1 MVVIKEDNLL
11 SNKWR
16 LCRIDSVFPEADG
29 NVRVVSIL
37 TARRII
43 KRALRREL
51 SQWRKRKTCNGK
63 HHTLLRRYKRPLP
76 SANQQRSRRQDPP
89 TRRALDSPPRSA
101 SSTPAPSLAS
111 ILKRH
116 SVNVLPTAMVTLET
130 GMKKFDTAALINP
143 CTPTSCIDASLSSAF
158 RLPTTT
164 VGDERI
170 CTATIQ
176 SKRDDGGIYLRRIE
190 PSLTSIAMRS
200 VTQQRGFCKSQITR
214 AHNNATKFV
223 EDIQSIQTLVA
234 RLAQLQENYL
244 RFVKLTEEL
253 HAFESEEGWEN
264 PEEDFDVYE
273 EKHYATYAVLS
284 NTLEELKAEVAETTL
299 LVPDQSLNTSHRSH
313 VDFQFERIKL
323 PTFSGNYEDWKHFS
337 DMFTASIASHSGLTD
352 CQRFHYLKSYLSGEA
367 LTLVKH
373 IPVTNENYSEAWDR
387 LEKRYNKQSLIM
399 RSFLNSFLTLP
410 SATTTSIGAVRKLAD
425 GADEVIRGLRALQC
439 EQRDPWLIFIL
450 LTKVDPETRQAWAQ
464 CAESES
470 PNVTINQFLTF
481 LTSHCDT
488 LEACQLV
495 RAPQARRAATTHHVD
510 AHQKREENKCLS
522 CQQNHPLFR
531 CDQFLSLDVATR
543 REFLRNRKLC
553 FNCLSASH
561 MVGNCT
567 SKHTCRVCRRKHH
580 TLVHDP
586 PQMSGTGTYQE
597 PLSVNNSNLPSTS
610 RAGALTSINQLRHQD
625 DPPSGNV
632 PSVENNYTHH
642 TLENIPVAGLQTLLP
657 TILADVIDAWGN
669 TTTCRMLLDTGST
682 ITLASES
689 FVQRIGVHRTHAR
702 ISILGLAANNAG
714 LTRGRAHFKLRS
726 RHSDHHIEMV
736 SFILPSLTSSLPAQ
750 AIDTSSTTWKQIS
763 ALPLADPTFC
773 TPGSIDVIVG
783 SDQLWGL
790 YTGERKYFGSYNAC
804 DDHITPAVTHHAD
817 LDRMVRSFM
826 EMDSVQCVQALLDSS
841 DPTESNFARTHT
853 RSKDGV
859 YIVEFPFKGEAPP
872 IESTLPQATNRLV
885 SLERKFRRHPDLKQ
899 QYEDFLDDYLQRGH
913 MEQLTSVQAGESLDT
928 CVYLPHHAVI
938 KVDSLT
944 TKCRVVF
951 DGSGKVS
958 SGISLNDRLH
968 VGPPIQ
974 RDLLGVCLRFRQHRY
989 VLCADIKKMFRG
1001 IQVAKPHTNF
1011 QRIVW
1016 RKNEKEPILRFRLLT
1031 VTYGL
1036 APSPFLAVRVLKQL
1050 ADDHCL
1056 EYPAASRAL
1065 SNDAY
1070 VDDIPT
1076 GCDTVDDLLLLKQEL
1091 IGLLD
1096 KAKFKLRKWSS
1107 NCWQLLQS
1115 LPQGDRCY
1123 DPVQLSKDSPMGP
1136 HVKIL
1141 GLQWNPGRDVMFIK
1155 TTEFDL
1161 NVIPTKR

>member
-284 NTLEELKAEVAETTL
+284 NTLEELKAEVAETPL

-410 SATTTSIGAVRKLAD
+410 SANTTSIGAVRKLAD
-425 GADEVIRGLRALQC
+425 GADE
-439 EQRDPWLIFIL
+439 
-450 LTKVDPETRQAWAQ
+450 
-464 CAESES
+464 
-470 PNVTINQFLTF
+470 
-481 LTSHCDT
+481 
-488 LEACQLV
+488 
-495 RAPQARRAATTHHVD
+495 
-510 AHQKREENKCLS
+510 
-522 CQQNHPLFR
+522 
-531 CDQFLSLDVATR
+531 
-543 REFLRNRKLC
+543 
-553 FNCLSASH
+553 
-561 MVGNCT
+561 
-567 SKHTCRVCRRKHH
+567 
-580 TLVHDP
+580 
-586 PQMSGTGTYQE
+586 MSGTGTYQE
-597 PLSVNNSNLPSTS
+597 PLSVNHSNLPSTS
-610 RAGALTSINQLRHQD
+610 RAGALTSINQLRHQE

-1036 APSPFLAVRVLKQL
+1036 APSPFLAFRVLKQL